1 MPLPA
6 HENTHLRHLVSKM
19 PLPAHENTHLRH
31 LVSKMPLSA
40 HENTHLSPFVSNMP
54 LSAHEAHTVLLHG
67 LQDESHLAVCG
78 KKSILL
84 WQKVRAKTHES

>member
-6 HENTHLRHLVSKM
+6 HENTHLRHLVRKM

-31 LVSKMPLSA
+31 LVRK
-40 HENTHLSPFVSNMP
+40 MP

>member
-1 MPLPA
+1 MPLPAHENAHLSPFVSNLPLSA
-6 HENTHLRHLVSKM
+6 HENTHLRHLVSK
-19 PLPAHENTHLRH
+19 
-31 LVSKMPLSA
+31 
-40 HENTHLSPFVSNMP
+40 MP

-67 LQDESHLAVCG
+67 LQDESHLAVRG

>member
-1 MPLPA
+1 MPLPAHENAHLSPFVSNLPLPA
-6 HENTHLRHLVSKM
+6 HENTHLRHL
-19 PLPAHENTHLRH
+19 
-31 LVSKMPLSA
+31 
-40 HENTHLSPFVSNMP
+40 VSNMP

-84 WQKVRAKTHES
+84 

>member
-1 MPLPA
+1 MPLSA
-6 HENTHLRHLVSKM
+6 HENAHLSPFVS
-19 PLPAHENTHLRH
+19 N
-31 LVSKMPLSA
+31 MPLSA
-40 HENTHLSPFVSNMP
+40 HENTHLRHLVSNMP

-67 LQDESHLAVCG
+67 LQDESHLAVRG

>member
-1 MPLPA
+1 MPLSA
-6 HENTHLRHLVSKM
+6 HENAHLSPFVS
-19 PLPAHENTHLRH
+19 N
-31 LVSKMPLSA
+31 MPLSA
-40 HENTHLSPFVSNMP
+40 HENTHLSPFVSKMP

>member
-1 MPLPA
+1 MPLPAHENAHLSPFVSNMPLSA

-19 PLPAHENTHLRH
+19 L
-31 LVSKMPLSA
+31 
-40 HENTHLSPFVSNMP
+40 

>member
-6 HENTHLRHLVSKM
+6 HENAHLSPFVSNM
-19 PLPAHENTHLRH
+19 PLSAHENTHLRH

-40 HENTHLSPFVSNMP
+40 HK
-54 LSAHEAHTVLLHG
+54 AHTVLLHG

>member
-1 MPLPA
+1 MPLPAHENAHLSPFVSNLPLSA
-6 HENTHLRHLVSKM
+6 HENTHLRHLVSK
-19 PLPAHENTHLRH
+19 
-31 LVSKMPLSA
+31 
-40 HENTHLSPFVSNMP
+40 MP

-67 LQDESHLAVCG
+67 LQDESHVAVRG

>member
-1 MPLPA
+1 
-6 HENTHLRHLVSKM
+6 
-19 PLPAHENTHLRH
+19 
-31 LVSKMPLSA
+31 MPLSA

-54 LSAHEAHTVLLHG
+54 LPAHENTHLRHLVSNLPLPAHEAHTALLHG
-67 LQDESHLAVCG
+67 HQDESHLAVCG

>member
-1 MPLPA
+1 MPLPAHENAHLSPFVSNMPLSA

-19 PLPAHENTHLRH
+19 
-31 LVSKMPLSA
+31 S
-40 HENTHLSPFVSNMP
+40 

>member
-6 HENTHLRHLVSKM
+6 HENAHLSPFVS
-19 PLPAHENTHLRH
+19 N
-31 LVSKMPLSA
+31 MPLSA
-40 HENTHLSPFVSNMP
+40 HENTHLSPFVSNLP

-67 LQDESHLAVCG
+67 HQDESHLAVCG